1 MGDDPAAWRC
11 RRRQGAS
18 DGPALPRGRRDP
30 AHIQDDRIVT
40 AWARAG
46 VRRIATATQASKTGK
61 QGERSFLL
69 LSSPKRRP
77 VLQEGPRSC
86 LRAPARCRAVSGLG
100 HEAVHGQMVTH
111 GTASMRPATLLAHCG
126 TTDPC
131 GGEVS
136 QRGNDG
142 AAARHGIAGPSDPGK
157 GRECPTPS
165 LSPVR
170 RAGLDHRTVPA
181 RITERFRLGS
191 TGGSVEHLKTGCV
204 NNHIGS
210 PAGRDGRPG
219 AACRPGSRPAS
230 TAP

>member
-11 RRRQGAS
+11 RRSQGSS
-18 DGPALPRGRRDP
+18 DGHRCHTVVEIRLTSRTIGSLRLGPRRCRT
-30 AHIQDDRIVT
+30 DRNG
-40 AWARAG
+40 RAG
-46 VRRIATATQASKTGK
+46 KQDRQARRA
-61 QGERSFLL
+61 RLLL

-86 LRAPARCRAVSGLG
+86 LEAPARCRAVSGLD

-111 GTASMRPATLLAHCG
+111 GTPPMRPATLLAHSG

-131 GGEVS
+131 GGEGS
-136 QRGNDG
+136 QRGTMAPQLDMG
-142 AAARHGIAGPSDPGK
+142 SRAVRPGK
-157 GRECPTPS
+157 ATQMPDTIPCPQRGT
-165 LSPVR
+165 
-170 RAGLDHRTVPA
+170 PA
-181 RITERFRLGS
+181 RITKRFRLGS
-191 TGGSVEHLKTGCV
+191 TDGSVEHLKDRLREQPLA
-204 NNHIGS
+204 H